1 MKLTSTTSVNDQV
14 TVKNDTKINSLNI
27 RSVNDLSEQDII
39 TELMIQSNNI
49 GQINM
54 DNLSGYLSPR
64 DMQRV
69 LSQVKE
75 NINELV
81 HLLVEKKRNNEA
93 SKQEV
98 IGSGQSDLVVLKK

>member
-14 TVKNDTKINSLNI
+14 TVKNDTKINSLNM
-27 RSVNDLSEQDII
+27 RSVNDLSEDNII
-39 TELMIQSNNI
+39 KELMIQSNNI

-81 HLLVEKKRNNEA
+81 HLLVERKRDNEA
-93 SKQEV
+93 RKQEV
-98 IGSGQSDLVVLKK
+98 IGSGQSDLVILKK

>member
-1 MKLTSTTSVNDQV
+1 MKITSTTLVNEKIAV
-14 TVKNDTKINSLNI
+14 TNDTKINSLNMK
-27 RSVNDLSEQDII
+27 SVSDLSEQNII
-39 TELMIQSNNI
+39 KELMIQSNNI

-64 DMQRV
+64 DMQRA

-81 HLLVEKKRNNEA
+81 HLLVEKKRDNEA
-93 SKQEV
+93 RKQEV

>member
-1 MKLTSTTSVNDQV
+1 MKLTSTTLVNDQV
-14 TVKNDTKINSLNI
+14 TVKNDTKINSLYM
-27 RSVNDLSEQDII
+27 RSVNDLSEQNII
-39 TELMIQSNNI
+39 KELMIQSNNI

-93 SKQEV
+93 SNQEV

>member
-14 TVKNDTKINSLNI
+14 TVKNDTKINSLYM
-27 RSVNDLSEQDII
+27 RSVNDLSEENII
-39 TELMIQSNNI
+39 KELMIQSNNI

-81 HLLVEKKRNNEA
+81 HLLVEKKRDNETR
-93 SKQEV
+93 KQEV
-98 IGSGQSDLVVLKK
+98 IGSGQSDLVILKK

>member
-1 MKLTSTTSVNDQV
+1 MKLTSTTLVNEQITV
-14 TVKNDTKINSLNI
+14 TNDTKINSLNI
-27 RSVNDLSEQDII
+27 KSVNDLSDQNII
-39 TELMIQSNNI
+39 KELMIQSNNI
-49 GQINM
+49 GQIDM

-64 DMQRV
+64 DMQR
-69 LSQVKE
+69 LLKQVKE

-81 HLLVEKKRNNEA
+81 HLLVEKKRDNEA